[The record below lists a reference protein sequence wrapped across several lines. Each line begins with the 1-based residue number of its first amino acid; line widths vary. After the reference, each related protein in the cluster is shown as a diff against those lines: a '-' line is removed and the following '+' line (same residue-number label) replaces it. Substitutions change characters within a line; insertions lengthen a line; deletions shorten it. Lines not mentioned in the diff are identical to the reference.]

1 MHEEI
6 LEDLGLSTNESKIY
20 LCLLSIG
27 SSPVT
32 NIAKECK
39 LHRAN
44 VYDSVKKL
52 IEKGLVTHIKK
63 DNTTLYGAVNPHALL
78 RIAKAKEE
86 SVKKILPQLM
96 LSKKLAKK
104 EQDAQIVD
112 GVDGFI
118 NSIYDLLDY
127 NKEFVTYGVPINV
140 PELIKTKIPHFHK
153 ERIKRKINIRHVY
166 NHDAL
171 NRIDFLNTLPYTEAR
186 HLPASFDSKVDTTVC
201 GDEVLIT
208 HWVRPVVTIRIKNK
222 VIADSY
228 RKYFELLWKVA
239 K

>member
-1 MHEEI
+1 MYEKI
-6 LEDLGLSTNESKIY
+6 LEDLGLSINESKIY

-32 NIAKECK
+32 NIAKSCK

-78 RIAKAKEE
+78 RIAKEKEE
-86 SVKKILPQLM
+86 AVKKIIPQLM
-96 LSKKLAKK
+96 LSKKLSPN
-104 EQDAQIVD
+104 EQDAQVLE

-118 NSIYDLLDY
+118 NSIYDLLGY
-127 NKEFVTYGVPINV
+127 GKEFVTYGVPVNV
-140 PELIKTKIPHFHK
+140 PDLIKTKIPHFHT

-171 NRIDFLNTLPYTEAR
+171 KRIAFLNTLPYTEAR

-201 GDEVLIT
+201 GDEILIT
-208 HWVRPVVTIRIKNK
+208 HWINPVITIRIKNK

-228 RKYFELLWKVA
+228 RNYFELLWKVA